1 MDSALWEQFQATS
14 PEWPFNLFYL
24 AAISIEEFAKIN
36 SALVLYALIPRAFY
50 KR

>member
-1 MDSALWEQFQATS
+1 MDSARWEQFQTTWS
-14 PEWPFNLFYL
+14 ERPFNLFYL
-24 AAISIEEFAKIN
+24 AKISIEEFAKIN